1 MAGTRRHIAADYLR
15 RNEMKLTKILGV
27 VAVAALALMAFASTA
42 SATKLELNG
51 LPETAKDV
59 TIKASLKSGTSA
71 LLTDTAGF
79 FANTC
84 TASAVE
90 GNDSTQ
96 TSGTTVS
103 GPITGLAFTSCKE
116 EPVTVD
122 TNGSLSVEN
131 IAGTTNG
138 TVRSIGALVTV
149 PSPFGLLKCAT
160 AAAPGTDIGTLT
172 GVASGNATMDISA
185 SLNCGSITAKWTG
198 TYTVTSPT
206 GLGVTS

>member
-1 MAGTRRHIAADYLR
+1 
-15 RNEMKLTKILGV
+15 MKFTKILGV

-42 SATKLELNG
+42 SATTLEVG
-51 LPETAKDV
+51 GVKQSGSVA
-59 TIKASLKSGTSA
+59 IKSSLKSGTSA
-71 LLTDTAGF
+71 LLADTAGF

-90 GNDSTQ
+90 GSTS
-96 TSGTTVS
+96 TTTGTTVS
-103 GPITGLAFTSCKE
+103 GPISALSFTSCAT

-122 TNGSLSVEN
+122 TKGSLSVEN

-138 TVRSIGALVTV
+138 TVRSIGAKVTV
-149 PSPFGLLKCAT
+149 PSPFGLLTCVT

-172 GVASGNATMDISA
+172 GTGNSASHATMDINA
-185 SLNCGSITAKWTG
+185 ALNCGSITAKWTG